1 MYWWDRN
8 VVTDKFGLMSQK
20 CCEDRNE
27 TDVEPELILLASVG
41 NEQIQGLMELARYMH
56 TMDIVDTDIL
66 KWIKVKIVCSWLAP
80 TSGD

>member
-1 MYWWDRN
+1 MR
-8 VVTDKFGLMSQK
+8 KK
-20 CCEDRNE
+20 CYEERNE

-41 NEQIQGLMELARYMH
+41 NKQIQGLMELARYMH